1 MMIAHLKCTCT
12 KYTIP
17 DEDCDTPIRVSGN
30 KEDILVAVV
39 NNKNNVILHKIV
51 NAELTYCDT
60 IYTGVSCNNYNAKE
74 EKYTRKEKSYT
85 GLCNTFC
92 VTHPHKTSSNKI
104 IGLEWSKQNELLIV
118 TIDMNC
124 LIYKKNKNA
133 KWECTN
139 VNIPTEEL
147 PTCVCWHPHT
157 HSFAIGFSSGNIFIC
172 SKREKQKWVIKKVV
186 KHIGSILFLEWSSSG
201 YILSTNSL
209 DETSFLMCTSGLMD
223 EDSKNKENLKAYA
236 HIEEFITERN
246 LKNNDVINK
255 IECRGHVILHSSF
268 SASNEKVA
276 IIASSFESSC
286 KKQQIIISD
295 FFKSPANTQFVSWIG
310 QTLQRCMFL
319 DEERLLVVCTEAFTM
334 NVFAMFGYEMFPIIV
349 ECLHG
354 EWIISR
360 VVLPEF
366 SIKNLSVDFFY
377 DKKSIQDIEKE
388 CNHMHGNEIIGE
400 IIPHSNSILQISM
413 LEPYEHKECGKF
425 VTVSSDFNVVI
436 WSFIL

>member
-39 NNKNNVILHKIV
+39 YNKKNVILHKIV
-51 NAELTYCDT
+51 NTELTYCDT
-60 IYTGVSCNNYNAKE
+60 IYTG
-74 EKYTRKEKSYT
+74 
-85 GLCNTFC
+85 
-92 VTHPHKTSSNKI
+92 SSNKI

-172 SKREKQKWVIKKVV
+172 SKKEKQKWVIKKVV

-209 DETSFLMCTSGLMD
+209 DETSLLMCTSGLLD

-255 IECRGHVILHSSF
+255 IECRGHVIFHSSF

-319 DEERLLVVCTEAFTM
+319 DEEKLLV
-334 NVFAMFGYEMFPIIV
+334 FGYEMFPIIV

-388 CNHMHGNEIIGE
+388 CNHMEGNEIIGE

-413 LEPYEHKECGKF
+413 LEPYQHKECGKF